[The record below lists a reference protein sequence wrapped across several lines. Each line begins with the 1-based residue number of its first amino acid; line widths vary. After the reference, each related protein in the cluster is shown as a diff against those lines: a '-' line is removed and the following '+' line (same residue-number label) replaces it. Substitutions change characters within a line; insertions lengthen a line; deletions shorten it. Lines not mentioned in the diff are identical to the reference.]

1 MTRMPVRTV
10 IVVVPAHDEELL
22 LGRCLTALDRAVVRA
37 DARGVRCVVRV
48 VLDDCSDGSALVA
61 ARHRAPVVSV
71 AHAAVGYA
79 RAAGI
84 ADALEAVEDARG
96 VWIANTDAD
105 SAVPE
110 NWITAQLDAAA
121 AGADVYLGTV
131 RPDFAEL
138 PAVYERH
145 WRATHVRGRPAG
157 HVHGASLGIRA
168 EVYDAVGG
176 FGGLREHE
184 DVDLVTRARAAG
196 ARVVASDVA
205 EVLTSGR
212 FVGRTPGGYAE
223 FVRRQAA
230 VLMSGAS
237 VLSPA
242 VR

>member
-1 MTRMPVRTV
+1 MTRMPVHTV
-10 IVVVPAHDEELL
+10 VAVVPAHDEEVL
-22 LGRCLTALDRAVVRA
+22 LGRCLTALDAAIARAER
-37 DARGVRCVVRV
+37 RGIRCLVRV
-48 VLDDCSDGSALVA
+48 VLDACADGTALVA
-61 ARHRAPVVSV
+61 ARHGVPVVDVTHASV
-71 AHAAVGYA
+71 GRA

-84 ADALEAVEDARG
+84 ADALAEAGGAEG

-105 SAVPE
+105 SAVPPH
-110 NWITAQLDAAA
+110 WITAQLDAAA

-157 HVHGASLGIRA
+157 NVHGASLGIRG

-176 FGGLREHE
+176 FAGLREHE

-196 ARVVASDVA
+196 ARAVAGDAA

-212 FVGRTPGGYAE
+212 IVGRTPGGYAG
-223 FVRRQAA
+223 FVRQQAA
-230 VLMSGAS
+230 L
-237 VLSPA
+237 LLRA
-242 VR
+242 VAAG